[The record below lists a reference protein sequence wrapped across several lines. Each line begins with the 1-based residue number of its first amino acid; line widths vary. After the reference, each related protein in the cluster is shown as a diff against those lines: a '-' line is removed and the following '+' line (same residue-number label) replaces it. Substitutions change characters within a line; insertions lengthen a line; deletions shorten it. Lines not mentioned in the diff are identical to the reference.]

1 MKKSIVYSVLVILLL
16 LTVKISGQNSGTLRG
31 FVTDSTSGEALAFCN
46 VFIPDLA
53 RGASTDNKGY
63 FIIGNVPANVS
74 FDIQVSYLG
83 YLTKTESVFIGENK
97 ITHIEIR
104 LSPSTV
110 QLGTVE
116 KLGQRVIEENDTDI
130 SIERITIKELETL
143 PKGVEVDIFRSLQYL
158 PGVRSTGD
166 VSARYY
172 VRGGASNQNLVLL
185 NGITIYNPFHA
196 LGMFSVIDPE
206 IINSFEFYKG
216 GFPAEYGDR
225 LSSVLNLVSKNGN
238 KYNYSATGS
247 TSLLTGKLLVEGPMP
262 SGSFIISGRKSYS
275 TEILKKFIDNKTA
288 PFDFYDLSF
297 KANIQ
302 TADFGEG
309 ATLTLHGFI
318 SNDDLVND
326 DPLKEDFNWKNNIF
340 GLKWFQVY
348 NGPFFSEMDI
358 AISNFEGEV
367 IPNFSNARP
376 RYNKVEDVS
385 LDLDFTYILD
395 DKDEI
400 KVGLYSNGLT
410 TKLDQIT
417 GNGVRTNISDFGTKM
432 GIYGK
437 YKFLR
442 FESFGMD
449 VGTRFNFTGITNQ
462 GNFSFEPRVS
472 FSYRVLP
479 FVTIKGAWGI
489 FNQEITTLTNEN
501 EVISLFEP
509 WVLNPDY
516 LELSRATHYT
526 AGIDVDFVDGLSFRV
541 EGYYNLMKNIATIN
555 DEKNYPEDP
564 DLVPAKGESYGCE
577 TMIKYNVDPVNIIAS
592 YSLAYAYKEAN
603 DWLYYPKYD
612 SRHTLNLSFEY
623 NLGAGWR
630 ASAVWFYSTGL
641 PFTPLIGY
649 YDKLAIGDYYEKWYV
664 YESYTPYSILGDK
677 NVSRL
682 PDYHRMDLNLSKK
695 LELGPVKLS
704 IDLSIVNVYNRKNI
718 FYFKRETGERVNML
732 PFLPTGTIKV
742 EI

>member
-1 MKKSIVYSVLVILLL
+1 MKKVIFYSVLFLLLL
-16 LTVKISGQNSGTLRG
+16 LTSINSAQNSGTLRG

-46 VFIPDLA
+46 VYIPDLS

-63 FIIGNVPANVS
+63 FILT
-74 FDIQVSYLG
+74 DIPSKVNFELRVSYMG
-83 YLTKTESVFIGENK
+83 YETKTEKVFITANK

-104 LSPSTV
+104 LNPSTV
-110 QLGTVE
+110 QIEQVE
-116 KLGQRVIEENDTDI
+116 KIGERIAEKNDTDI

-225 LSSVLNLVSKNGN
+225 LSSVLNLVSKSGN

-247 TSLLTGKLLVEGPMP
+247 ASLLTGKLLVEGPIP
-262 SGSFIISGRKSYS
+262 SGSFIISGRKSLS

-297 KANIQ
+297 KANFQ
-302 TADFGEG
+302 TAEFGEG
-309 ATLTLHGFI
+309 ATLTLHGFL
-318 SNDDLVND
+318 SNDDLLNNN
-326 DPLKEDFNWKNNIF
+326 PLKEDFNWKNNII

-358 AISNFEGEV
+358 AISTFEGQV

-395 DKDEI
+395 SKDEV
-400 KVGLYSNGLT
+400 KVGLFSNGLST
-410 TKLDQIT
+410 NLDQV
-417 GNGVRTNISDFGTKM
+417 NSKGVETDISDVGTKM
-432 GIYGK
+432 GVYVK
-437 YKFLR
+437 YKFIR
-442 FESFGMD
+442 YEDFGLD
-449 VGTRFNFTGITNQ
+449 AGTRLNVTGVTTNGNFT
-462 GNFSFEPRVS
+462 FEPRVS
-472 FSYRVLP
+472 MTYQLLP
-479 FVTIKGAWGI
+479 FVTLKGAWGI

-509 WVLNPDY
+509 WIINPEYID
-516 LELSRATHYT
+516 LSTATHYT
-526 AGIDVDFVDGLSFRV
+526 AGIDIDFVDGLALRV
-541 EGYYNLMKNIATIN
+541 EGYYNLMKNIATVN

-564 DLVPAKGESYGCE
+564 DLVPARGESYGYE
-577 TMIKYNVDPVNIIAS
+577 TMVKFNRDPVNIIAS

-603 DWLYYPKYD
+603 GWLYYPKYD
-612 SRHTLNLSFEY
+612 SRHTLSLSFEY

-630 ASAVWFYSTGL
+630 ASAAWFYSTGL

-649 YDKLAIGDYYEKWYV
+649 YDKLGIGNYYEDWSIYN
-664 YESYTPYSILGDK
+664 SYSPYAILGDK

-682 PDYHRMDLNLSKK
+682 PDYHRLDINFSKK
-695 LELGPVKLS
+695 FELGFMKLS
-704 IDLSIVNVYNRKNI
+704 IDLSIVNLYNRENL

-742 EI
+742 EL